1 VETVPESTT
10 ENTSAN
16 KWIRRIAWV
25 IIITVLMLLVGLE
38 IGYLKHGGIQ
48 GKELVHLY
56 EQVNPEGGYVLPV
69 SFGNLGPRLLASG
82 VIDYNAIAAIY
93 ENSGNPMT
101 SAEVE
106 ILTHGSEEKI
116 VITAENARFL
126 LNFFWAVGLVNKNS
140 ILTEGPMM
148 QNSHGQVDRFASTG
162 GWTLATKPVIEL
174 YAHVDLIS
182 LTPEQQARVEEV
194 ASAVYRPCCDNPTL
208 FPDCNHGMAMLGL
221 LELMASQGASVDE
234 MFEAAKYVN
243 AYWFPQQ
250 TLETAIHIKADQG
263 VDFAEADARLVVSK
277 NFSSASGA
285 SMVHQSLQSRGLLKQ
300 TPGQGNSCTN

>member
-1 VETVPESTT
+1 M
-10 ENTSAN
+10 
-16 KWIRRIAWV
+16 
-25 IIITVLMLLVGLE
+25 VLLIGLE
-38 IGYLKHGGIQ
+38 SGHFKQ
-48 GKELVHLY
+48 GSLQEKELIQLY
-56 EQVNPEGGYVLPV
+56 EQVNPAGGYALPV
-69 SFGNLGPRLLASG
+69 SYGNLGPRLLASG
-82 VIDYNAIAAIY
+82 VIDYDAFAAIY

-106 ILTHGSEEKI
+106 ILTPGSEEKI
-116 VITAENARFL
+116 VITTENAHFL

-148 QNSHGQVDRFASTG
+148 QNSEGQVDRFASTG
-162 GWTLATKPVIEL
+162 GWTLATKSVKEL

-182 LTPEQQARVEEV
+182 LTPEQQAHVEEV

-250 TLETAIHIKADQG
+250 TLETAIYLKADKD
-263 VDFAEADARLVVSK
+263 VDFAGADARLVVSK
-277 NFSSASGA
+277 NFSSATGA
-285 SMVHQSLQSRGLLKQ
+285 SIVHQSLQSSGLLTQ
-300 TPGQGNSCTN
+300 TPGPGNSCTN